1 MKTEEIIKILRENK
15 HHSYLLQKEWES
27 AADAERVLGI
37 SRFAIAQVLRGHNK
51 TCGGYIWKYNN

>member
-1 MKTEEIIKILRENK
+1 MRALI
-15 HHSYLLQKEWES
+15 KEWES